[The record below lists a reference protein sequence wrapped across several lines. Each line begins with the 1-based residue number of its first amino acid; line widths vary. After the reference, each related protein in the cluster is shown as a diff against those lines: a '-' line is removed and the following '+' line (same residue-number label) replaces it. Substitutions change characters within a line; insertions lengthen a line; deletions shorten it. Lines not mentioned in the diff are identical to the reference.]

1 MEIGTIWLWGTACSQ
16 RFPGSKLKNP
26 HARVQERKLPVKWG
40 SVGEAGA
47 QGAYALQEC
56 SAACPSTA
64 ESKAVTEMNREF
76 YLAPN
81 LY

>member
-1 MEIGTIWLWGTACSQ
+1 MGNCLQPEISQ
-16 RFPGSKLKNP
+16 VANWKIPM
-26 HARVQERKLPVKWG
+26 QEKKLPVKWG